1 MPEDVLSETSSVS
14 SASPLSQ
21 RPKLKPKAISE
32 RLSNRSPSPTRKQLF
47 LLERASP
54 SIKIRQPGTDVPYM
68 RGVVELRN
76 ALGKEIA
83 FETLTPMASTSYLP
97 MLSTP
102 HTQRPRRL
110 NDYGRAFRTF
120 KTQQGSASNGHKDEN
135 AWARVVWAVL
145 ELGIREAQASRL
157 EINSVQTQG
166 IESSLLPTQISGS
179 PFAKKADFVF
189 GFSPDQTDVKALYER
204 WAIRHPGVSMS
215 HMQDAYTS
223 SLLLSYAIELKE
235 PSGDQSEASIQLAVY
250 HTALLQKMRDLAQ
263 ISGSTEPVPA
273 LLGWTVVGHEWNP
286 HITSMLEDGNII
298 CQGPFENL
306 LAGTSSYR
314 AIFSLLDLV
323 KRSCKTLEDVVW
335 PSLCRILEP
344 STGNTT

>member
-76 ALGKEIA
+76 ALGKEFGAAIIPACLKDRVRDADLDGFDIIPTYA
-83 FETLTPMASTSYLP
+83 FNTSY
-97 MLSTP
+97 SATEE
-102 HTQRPRRL
+102 TERL
-110 NDYGRAFRTF
+110 WKSVQDI
-120 KTQQGSASNGHKDEN
+120 QDSARK
-135 AWARVVWAVL
+135 
-145 ELGIREAQASRL
+145 
-157 EINSVQTQG
+157 QTQG

-273 LLGWTVVGHEWNP
+273 LLGWTVVGHEWKP

>member
-1 MPEDVLSETSSVS
+1 MP
-14 SASPLSQ
+14 
-21 RPKLKPKAISE
+21 
-32 RLSNRSPSPTRKQLF
+32 
-47 LLERASP
+47 
-54 SIKIRQPGTDVPYM
+54 
-68 RGVVELRN
+68 
-76 ALGKEIA
+76 
-83 FETLTPMASTSYLP
+83 
-97 MLSTP
+97 
-102 HTQRPRRL
+102 
-110 NDYGRAFRTF
+110 
-120 KTQQGSASNGHKDEN
+120 
-135 AWARVVWAVL
+135 
-145 ELGIREAQASRL
+145 
-157 EINSVQTQG
+157 QTQG

-273 LLGWTVVGHEWNP
+273 LLGWTVVGHEWKP